1 MIIRDRLDPIINK
14 ANKKK
19 RGHSLVLK
27 KGCEENEL
35 KWPCVAPFAV
45 TSDDESYGIVSE
57 QPKEWKPVAHIV
69 VPEANRSQMKQ
80 VGERD
85 EMRCRLSMISLKSRD
100 CFLVDYQV
108 SFEKCRV
115 IVRNLPFTVGL
126 EEIYER
132 R

>member
-108 SFEKCRV
+108 SLQIGYHLRSV
-115 IVRNLPFTVGL
+115 V
-126 EEIYER
+126 
-132 R
+132 